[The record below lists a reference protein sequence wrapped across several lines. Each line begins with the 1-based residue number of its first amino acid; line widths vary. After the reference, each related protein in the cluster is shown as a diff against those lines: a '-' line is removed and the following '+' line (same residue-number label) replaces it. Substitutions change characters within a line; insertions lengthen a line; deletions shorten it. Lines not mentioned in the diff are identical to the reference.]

1 MFDLFRRKDTNLRV
15 LLGVLLGL
23 VAFSMVITLIPG
35 FGSAGFG
42 LPGGGEESVAKVC
55 GEPVTS
61 REVRI
66 KLQQML
72 NRTQLPPDSAAIFIP
87 QFIDQLVN
95 VKAVACFAE
104 ERGMLASDEAVAKK
118 IQKDV
123 PALWQDG
130 KFVGAQMYEMMLRQS
145 GISVKE
151 FEDSVKK
158 EIETTRLRA
167 VVLLSSVATPAE
179 VEKAFRDAEE
189 AVKLE
194 YTVIDPVEIGKG
206 LAPSEAE
213 ARAEFERTKQNY
225 MSDEYR
231 KVNMIVFDPAR
242 FQSTIQVTDDQVRR
256 YYNENID
263 SFRTPERS
271 HVRHIL
277 FKTQGKAESE
287 DAKMKALAEA
297 TFKQIKGG
305 AKFEDMA
312 KKYTE
317 DPGSKDR
324 GGDIGFITRGQ
335 TVKNFEDTSFS
346 APVGE
351 LVGPIKTEF
360 GYHLIEVIE
369 RQKAQLIS
377 FDEAKARVA
386 EDVKRQVAADSMG
399 RVADQLRRDIEKS
412 PSEVLPLSSKV
423 GAGIVG
429 VEYKSVNTQL
439 PVFGAKPELFGLV
452 QKLRKGQVS
461 EPQVI
466 DDKTVL
472 FQVDTI
478 VPRTPSTFEEARSA
492 VMSQMQTRAGQAK
505 VEALRQK
512 AISALP
518 GINGDIAKLAKELGT
533 PLKTTQLFAR
543 SGFADG
549 IGPAS
554 AVIDGFEKPIGSAWG
569 PFTVDGKWYV
579 AKVVEKKA
587 ADMSQLPARRVEM
600 INIVKNRK
608 AAERSD
614 IFEDT
619 LMKSMSEG
627 GKIKV
632 NETVKKRLATNSGV

>member
-42 LPGGGEESVAKVC
+42 LPGGEENVAKVC

-87 QFIDQLVN
+87 QFVDQLVN

-123 PALWQDG
+123 PALWQNG
-130 KFVGAQMYEMMLRQS
+130 KFVGAQMYEMMLKSS
-145 GISVKE
+145 GITVKE

-167 VVLLSSVATPAE
+167 VMLMSSVATPQE

-189 AVKLE
+189 SVKIE
-194 YTVIDPVEIGKG
+194 YTVIDPVEVGKG

-213 ARAEFERTKQNY
+213 ARENFEKNKQNY
-225 MSDEYR
+225 MSEEYR

-242 FQSTIQVTDDQVRR
+242 FQSTIQVSDDQARR
-256 YYNENID
+256 YYNENLD
-263 SFRTPERS
+263 SFRTAERS
-271 HVRHIL
+271 HVKHIL
-277 FKTQGKAESE
+277 FKTQGKAETE
-287 DAKMKALAEA
+287 DAKMKALAES

-305 AKFEDMA
+305 AKFEDLA
-312 KKYTE
+312 KKYSE

-335 TVKNFEDTSFS
+335 TVKNFEETSFS
-346 APVGE
+346 APVGQ

-369 RQKAQLIS
+369 RQNAQVIS
-377 FDEAKARVA
+377 FDEARARVI
-386 EDVKRQVAADSMG
+386 EDLKRQTAADSLG
-399 RVADQLRRDIEKS
+399 RAADQLRRDIEKN
-412 PSEVLPLSSKV
+412 PSQLLALASKV

-429 VEYKSVNTQL
+429 VEYKGSGTPL
-439 PVFGAKPELFGLV
+439 PVFGPKPEMFNVV
-452 QKLRKGQVS
+452 QRLRKGQVS
-461 EPQVI
+461 EVQTI

-478 VPRTPSTFEEARSA
+478 VPKAPSTFEEARSA
-492 VMSQMQTRAGQAK
+492 VMSQLQAAAGQKK
-505 VEALRQK
+505 VEELRQK
-512 AISALP
+512 AVAGVSSAS
-518 GINGDIAKLAKELGT
+518 GDIAKLAKELGT
-533 PLKTTQLFAR
+533 PVKTTQMFAR

-554 AVIDGFEKPIGSAWG
+554 AVIDGFTKPVGEVWG
-569 PFTVDGKWYV
+569 PFTVDNKWFV

-587 ADMSQLPARRVEM
+587 ADMSLLPARRVEM

-619 LMKSMSEG
+619 LMKSMMEDG
-627 GKIKV
+627 EIKV

>member
-42 LPGGGEESVAKVC
+42 LPGGEESVAKVC

-72 NRTQLPPDSAAIFIP
+72 NRTQLPPDSASIFIP

-123 PALWQDG
+123 PALWQNG
-130 KFVGAQMYEMMLRQS
+130 KFVGAQMYEMMLRSS
-145 GISVKE
+145 GITVKE

-167 VVLLSSVATPAE
+167 VVLLSSVATPEE

-189 AVKLE
+189 SVKLE
-194 YTVIDPVEIGKG
+194 YTVIDPVEVGKG

-213 ARAEFERTKQNY
+213 ARAEFEKTKQNY
-225 MSDEYR
+225 FSEEYR
-231 KVNMIVFDPAR
+231 KVNLIVFDPAR
-242 FQSTIQVTDDQVRR
+242 FASTMQVTDDQLRR
-256 YYNENID
+256 YYNENLD

-271 HVRHIL
+271 HVKHIL
-277 FKTQGKAESE
+277 FKTQGKPEAE

-305 AKFEDMA
+305 AKFEDLA
-312 KKYTE
+312 KKYSE

-335 TVKNFEDTSFS
+335 TVKNFEETSFN
-346 APVGE
+346 AAVGE
-351 LVGPIKTEF
+351 LVGPVKTEF

-369 RQKAQLIS
+369 RQKAQVIG
-377 FDEAKARVA
+377 FDEAKARLT
-386 EDVKRQVAADSMG
+386 EDVKRQLAADGLG
-399 RVADQLRRDIEKS
+399 RAADQLRRDLEKN
-412 PSEVLPLSSKV
+412 PSQTLALVTKA
-423 GAGIVG
+423 GAGIAG
-429 VEYKSVNTQL
+429 VEYKSTNTPL
-439 PVFGAKPELFGLV
+439 PLLGPKPELFNVV

-461 EPQVI
+461 EPQVV
-466 DDKTVL
+466 DDKTIL
-472 FQVDTI
+472 MQVDSI
-478 VPRTPSTFEEARSA
+478 VPRTPSTFEEARTA
-492 VMSQMQTRAGQAK
+492 VMSQLQARAGQQK
-505 VEALRQK
+505 VEELRQK
-512 AISALP
+512 AVAGAAS
-518 GINGDIAKLAKELGT
+518 GDLAKLSKDLGT
-533 PLKTTQLFAR
+533 PLKTTQMFAR

-554 AVIDGFEKPIGSAWG
+554 AVADGFSKPVGSVWG
-569 PFTVDGKWYV
+569 PFTVDGKWFV

-587 ADMSQLPARRVEM
+587 ADMSLFPARRVEM
-600 INIVKNRK
+600 INVVKNRK

-619 LMKSMSEG
+619 LMKAMSEG
-627 GKIKV
+627 GKVKM
-632 NETVKKRLATNSGV
+632 NETVKKRLATNSGM

>member
-42 LPGGGEESVAKVC
+42 LPGGEENVAKVC

-104 ERGMLASDEAVAKK
+104 DRGMLASDQAVAQK

-123 PALWQDG
+123 PALWQNG
-130 KFVGAQMYEMMLRQS
+130 KFVGAQMYEMMLKSS
-145 GISVKE
+145 GITVKE

-167 VVLLSSVATPAE
+167 VMLMSSVATPQE

-189 AVKLE
+189 GVKIE
-194 YTVIDPVEIGKG
+194 YTVIDPVEVGKG
-206 LAPSEAE
+206 LAPSDAE
-213 ARAEFERTKQNY
+213 AREFFEKNKQNY
-225 MSDEYR
+225 MSEEYR

-242 FQSTIQVTDDQVRR
+242 FQSTIQVSDDQARR
-256 YYNENID
+256 YYNENLD
-263 SFRTPERS
+263 SFRTAERS
-271 HVRHIL
+271 HVKHIL

-287 DAKMKALAEA
+287 DAKMKALAES

-305 AKFEDMA
+305 AKFEDLA
-312 KKYTE
+312 KKYSE
-317 DPGSKDR
+317 DPGSKEN

-335 TVKNFEDTSFS
+335 TVKNFEETSFT
-346 APVGE
+346 APVGQ
-351 LVGPIKTEF
+351 LVGPVKTEF
-360 GYHLIEVIE
+360 GYHLIEVVE
-369 RQKAQLIS
+369 RQNAQVIS
-377 FDEAKARVA
+377 FDEAKARVT
-386 EDVKRQVAADSMG
+386 EDLRRQMAADSLG
-399 RVADQLRRDIEKS
+399 RVADQLRRDIEKN
-412 PSEVLPLSSKV
+412 PSQILALASKV
-423 GAGIVG
+423 GAGIAG
-429 VEYKSVNTQL
+429 VEYKGSGTAL
-439 PVFGAKPELFGLV
+439 PIFGPKPELFTLV
-452 QKLRKGQVS
+452 QRLRKGQVS
-461 EPQVI
+461 DPQTI

-472 FQVDTI
+472 FQVDTV
-478 VPRTPSTFEEARSA
+478 VPKAPSTFEEARSA
-492 VMSQMQTRAGQAK
+492 VMSQLQAAAGQKK
-505 VEALRQK
+505 VEELRQK
-512 AISALP
+512 AAAGVSSS
-518 GINGDIAKLAKELGT
+518 GGDIAKLAKELGT
-533 PLKTTQLFAR
+533 PVKTTQMFAR

-554 AVIDGFEKPIGSAWG
+554 AVIDGFTKPVGEAWG
-569 PFTVDGKWYV
+569 PFTVDGKWFV

-587 ADMSQLPARRVEM
+587 ADMSLLPARRVEM
-600 INIVKNRK
+600 INVVKNRK

-619 LMKSMSEG
+619 LMKSMMEA

>member
-42 LPGGGEESVAKVC
+42 LPGGEENVAKVC

-104 ERGMLASDEAVAKK
+104 DRGMLASDQAVAQK

-123 PALWQDG
+123 PALWQNG
-130 KFVGAQMYEMMLRQS
+130 KFVGAQMYEMMLKSS
-145 GISVKE
+145 GITVKE

-167 VVLLSSVATPAE
+167 VMLMSSVATPQE

-189 AVKLE
+189 GVKIE
-194 YTVIDPVEIGKG
+194 YTVIDPVEVGKG
-206 LAPSEAE
+206 LAPSDAE
-213 ARAEFERTKQNY
+213 ARDFFEKNKQNY
-225 MSDEYR
+225 MSEEYR

-242 FQSTIQVTDDQVRR
+242 FQSTIQVTEDQARR
-256 YYNENID
+256 YYTENLD
-263 SFRTPERS
+263 SFRTAERS
-271 HVRHIL
+271 HVKHIL

-287 DAKMKALAEA
+287 DAKMKALAES

-305 AKFEDMA
+305 AKFEDLA
-312 KKYTE
+312 KKYSE
-317 DPGSKDR
+317 DPGSKDN

-335 TVKNFEDTSFS
+335 TVKNFEETSFT
-346 APVGE
+346 APVGQ
-351 LVGPIKTEF
+351 LVGPVKTEF

-369 RQKAQLIS
+369 RQNAQVIS
-377 FDEAKARVA
+377 FDEAKARVT
-386 EDVKRQVAADSMG
+386 EDLKRQMAADSQG

-412 PSEVLPLSSKV
+412 PSQLLALASKV

-429 VEYKSVNTQL
+429 VEYKGSGTPL
-439 PVFGAKPELFGLV
+439 PIFGPKPEIFNIV
-452 QKLRKGQVS
+452 QRLRKGQVS
-461 EPQVI
+461 DPQTI

-472 FQVDTI
+472 FQVDTV
-478 VPRTPSTFEEARSA
+478 VPKAPSTFEEARSA
-492 VMSQMQTRAGQAK
+492 VMSQLQASAGQKK
-505 VEALRQK
+505 VEELRQK
-512 AISALP
+512 AVAGVSSS
-518 GINGDIAKLAKELGT
+518 GGDIAKLAKDLGT
-533 PLKTTQLFAR
+533 PVKTTQMFAR

-554 AVIDGFEKPIGSAWG
+554 AVIDGFTKPVGEAWG
-569 PFTVDGKWYV
+569 PFTVDGKWFV

-587 ADMSQLPARRVEM
+587 ADMSLLPARRVEM
-600 INIVKNRK
+600 INVVKNRK

-619 LMKSMSEG
+619 LMKSMMEA